1 MKTQTITIRV
11 GALEKL
17 RIEQEAQKREMN
29 VSEYIRY
36 LIRRAEELQFQ
47 LDYERTVKAL
57 DDEFGKVEE

>member
-11 GALEKL
+11 SALEKL

-36 LIRRAEELQFQ
+36 IMRREQELQFQ
-47 LDYERTVKAL
+47 LDYERTMKAL